1 MNLYYFFKESVIKPG
16 KPVNDMNTEEF
27 NEIMEKFESYLKEAV
42 ELSAT
47 CRFEIA
53 HQLWIGYS
61 QAKNPNITKA
71 NVYKQIALGGEYPL
85 TQYEEGLEQYAKLSG
100 RHCPASDWEY
110 TIECFEKAAMI
121 APHNNP
127 SRDLVMEDGIVRKG
141 NQVASHKMLA
151 NIYTQLSDYV
161 KAEHHYRSA
170 LKSIDTPCF
179 DVLIAFGKFLL
190 KKDVF
195 QSDNSPAALAA
206 EYAREE
212 EGRDMLMEALRQY
225 SALGREIFL
234 GLGPQPK
241 EFYDSHCKEA
251 HIQLFDYY
259 KGSGG
264 YCGHPGRA
272 GDLRKCAKH
281 YREAKAL
288 GFYESMYPD
297 GFCILTHPV
306 IMMRA
311 NAIELADDR
320 DLSDIEY

>member
-1 MNLYYFFKESVIKPG
+1 
-16 KPVNDMNTEEF
+16 MNTEEF
-27 NEIMEKFESYLKEAV
+27 NEIMENLESYLKEAV

-47 CRFEIA
+47 CRLEIA

-61 QAKNPNITKA
+61 QAKTPNIAKA
-71 NVYKQIALGGEYPL
+71 NVYKQMALDGEYPL
-85 TQYEEGLEQYAKLSG
+85 TQYEEGLEQYVKLSG
-100 RHCPASDWEY
+100 RRCPAADWEY
-110 TIECFEKAAMI
+110 TIECFEKAAMV
-121 APHNNP
+121 APHNDP
-127 SRDLVMEDGIVRKG
+127 SRDLVMQDGEFRKS

-161 KAEHHYRSA
+161 KAEHHFRYA
-170 LKSIDTPCF
+170 LQINETPGF
-179 DVLIAFGKFLL
+179 DVLIAFGSFLL
-190 KKDVF
+190 KRDHFKT
-195 QSDNSPAALAA
+195 DNSPAALAA
-206 EYAREE
+206 GYAREE
-212 EGRDMLMEALRQY
+212 EGKDMLMGALRQY
-225 SALGREIFL
+225 SIHGREMNL

-251 HIQLFDYY
+251 HTLLFDYY

-264 YCGHPGRA
+264 YSGHAGRA

-288 GFYESMYPD
+288 GFYESMFPD
-297 GFCILTHPV
+297 GVYIITHPV

-311 NAIELADDR
+311 QAIELADDR